1 MDLDKLQ
8 LLLVEDDIDLA
19 TAVIDYFELEN
30 IHCEH
35 ASNGLSGFNLIKA
48 NHYDVVILDLNMPKM
63 NGLEVCEKL
72 RDLGVD
78 VPILMLTAKDTLDDK
93 LIGFSKGAD
102 DYLIKPFA
110 MEELIVRVQVLSKRR
125 SGQITKLSVCGLTL
139 DTKQKTITRD
149 SVSLK
154 LSPIGL
160 KILEILMRASPDP
173 VSREDL
179 MQQVWG
185 DEQPDSN
192 SLKVHMF
199 NLRKAVDGHADK
211 TNNSDSN
218 ANINS
223 KLIHTIVGH
232 GFVLKNEN
240 QQ

>member
-1 MDLDKLQ
+1 MDSDKLQ

-19 TAVIDYFELEN
+19 TAVIDYFDLEN

-35 ASNGLSGFNLIKA
+35 ASNGLSGFNLIET

-72 RDLGVD
+72 RELGID

-110 MEELIVRVQVLSKRR
+110 MEELIVRVQVLSRRR
-125 SGQITKLSVCGLTL
+125 SGEITTL
-139 DTKQKTITRD
+139 KVYDLELNTKQRTISKNSTA
-149 SVSLK
+149 LK
-154 LSPIGL
+154 LSPISF
-160 KILEILMRASPDP
+160 KILETLMRAYPNP
-173 VSREDL
+173 VSRENL
-179 MQQVWG
+179 MQSVWG

-199 NLRKAVDGHADK
+199 NLRKVIE
-211 TNNSDSN
+211 SN
-218 ANINS
+218 HNGIKQ

-232 GFVLKNEN
+232 GFVLKDES
-240 QQ
+240 QS